1 MKLKILF
8 FLFFCFQS
16 FTLYGT
22 AIRVIDLQYIIDNN
36 TAILNLIKEIDND
49 QKSHR
54 KNFKENEIAL
64 NLELE
69 RIEELKLILSNT
81 ELEKEINKYNDQLN
95 QFNAKIERFN
105 FHYENQV
112 NILKNILLEKTL
124 KILKKYSLDNKI
136 DLILGS
142 NDYIL
147 SNDSL
152 NITNVILEKLN
163 NININIKFEKFK

>member
-16 FTLYGT
+16 FTVYGT
-22 AIRVIDLQYIIDNN
+22 VIRVIDLQYIIDNN

-81 ELEKEINKYNDQLN
+81 ELDKEIN
-95 QFNAKIERFN
+95 RM
-105 FHYENQV
+105 ENRQMA
-112 NILKNILLEKTL
+112 IKILLNSLYGALGNKHFAHFDVRLAEGVTL
-124 KILKKYSLDNKI
+124 S
-136 DLILGS
+136 
-142 NDYIL
+142 
-147 SNDSL
+147 
-152 NITNVILEKLN
+152 
-163 NININIKFEKFK
+163 